1 MTPQQALHLISEMG
15 GAAGVPAIYK
25 TMPLPMLMNLVEE
38 CAKPTLEERLAKL
51 PAPKLQYNALDRLL
65 GREPP
70 TIAPIANAPDKLC
83 KPLERALANPRRLRL
98 PSRQRAAFLRQL
110 HRCPSVA
117 EAAARAGVN
126 RGSVYKWRAED
137 PAFALR
143 WDAAIA
149 RQAAEVDDN
158 LVLRA
163 GRVEVKPLYFG
174 GRRVGEVQR
183 FNDKLQMY
191 LQRRLDAQRR
201 HAEDRKERLRLAELK
216 GGAPADPGAFAAAV
230 AAHLRS
236 HLVTPESSAIA
247 STSAS
252 VSKDLST
259 EAGEAP

>member
-1 MTPQQALHLISEMG
+1 MTPQQALHLISTVG
-15 GAAGVPAIYK
+15 DGAAVPPFYK
-25 TMPLPMLMNLVEE
+25 NLPMPFLMRLVEE
-38 CAKPTLEERLAKL
+38 CAKPTQEEWLAKL

-70 TIAPIANAPDKLC
+70 VIAPIANQPDKLC
-83 KPLERALANPRRLRL
+83 KPLERALGNPRRLRL

-110 HRCPSVA
+110 QRCPSVA

-143 WDAAIA
+143 WDTAIA

-163 GRVEVKPLYFG
+163 GRVEVKPLYYS

-183 FNDKLQMY
+183 FNDRLQIHI
-191 LQRRLDAQRR
+191 QRRLDAERR
-201 HAEDRKERLRLAELK
+201 RAEDRAERLRLAELK
-216 GGAPADPGAFAAAV
+216 AGPPADPAAFASQV

-236 HLVTPESSAIA
+236 HLVTPGPGSAAAADA
-247 STSAS
+247 SDSR
-252 VSKDLST
+252 DLPQGT
-259 EAGEAP
+259 PPAA